1 MLEVIGIII
10 FVLGAMAAESTSILA
25 PLSLIALGSALYYIG
40 TRLEGRR
47 GR

>member
-25 PLSLIALGSALYYIG
+25 PLSLMVVGAGLYYIG
-40 TRLEGRR
+40 TRLEGKH

>member
-25 PLSLIALGSALYYIG
+25 PVTLMAIGAGLYYIG

>member
-10 FVLGAMAAESTSILA
+10 FVLGVMAAESTSILA
-25 PLSLIALGSALYYIG
+25 PLSLMAVGAGLYYIG
-40 TRLEGRR
+40 ARLEGRH

>member
-25 PLSLIALGSALYYIG
+25 PLSLMAVGAGLYYIG
-40 TRLEGRR
+40 TRSEGGN

>member
-1 MLEVIGIII
+1 MLEVIGIIV

-25 PLSLIALGSALYYIG
+25 PASLMVVGAGLYYIG
-40 TRLEGRR
+40 ARLEARR

>member
-1 MLEVIGIII
+1 MFQKIGIVI
-10 FVLGAMAAESTSILA
+10 FVLGVVAVESASILA
-25 PLSLIALGSALYYIG
+25 PLSLIALGSVLYYIG

>member
-10 FVLGAMAAESTSILA
+10 FVLGAMAAESTSMLA
-25 PLSLIALGSALYYIG
+25 PLSLMVIGAGLYYIG
-40 TRLEGRR
+40 TRSEGRH

>member
-25 PLSLIALGSALYYIG
+25 PLSLIALGSVLYYIG
-40 TRLEGRR
+40 TRSEGRR

>member
-1 MLEVIGIII
+1 MLEVIGIIL
-10 FVLGAMAAESTSILA
+10 FVLGAMAGESDSILA
-25 PLSLIALGSALYYIG
+25 PLGLIALGSVLYCIG

>member
-25 PLSLIALGSALYYIG
+25 PLSLMVVGAGLYYIG
-40 TRLEGRR
+40 TRSEGGR

>member
-10 FVLGAMAAESTSILA
+10 FVLGAMAAVSTSILA
-25 PLSLIALGSALYYIG
+25 PLSLMAVGAGLYYIG
-40 TRLEGRR
+40 VRLEGRH